1 VASWWVEQSGGLL
14 LRVRVVPGAR
24 KSEIT
29 GVIDGRLKVRL
40 AARPVEGQAN
50 DELVRLVAD
59 WCGVRA
65 SAVEIVRGST
75 SRSKDLIVH
84 GLSQPPNSPTL

>member
-1 VASWWVEQSGGLL
+1 MASWWVEQSGGLL

-24 KSEIT
+24 MSEIT

-40 AARPVEGQAN
+40 VARPVEGQAN
-50 DELVRLVAD
+50 DELVRIVAE